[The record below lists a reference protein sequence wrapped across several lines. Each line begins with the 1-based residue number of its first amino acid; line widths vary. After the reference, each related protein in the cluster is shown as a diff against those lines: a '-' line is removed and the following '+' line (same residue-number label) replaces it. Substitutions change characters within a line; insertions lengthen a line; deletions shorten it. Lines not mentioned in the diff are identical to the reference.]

1 MGRTYKISIIRL
13 VTQTIAFM
21 SSPVTLQGTSAKST
35 TVPPK
40 RPEKN
45 KRVQRDG
52 TFHPQLSQ
60 MGRFVSTYSGN

>member
-45 KRVQRDG
+45 KKSLTGSNIPSPVVTNG
-52 TFHPQLSQ
+52 K
-60 MGRFVSTYSGN
+60 VCEYI